1 LSSIRS
7 SGYVSAL
14 RFVAQAFGAVAI
26 LASAISLVA
35 PDLRLSFERSLIT
48 PAGLYVFAVGRIAL
62 GLVFVFAAPASRA
75 PRMVRA
81 LGFIVIIA
89 GVMTPV
95 FGVTRA
101 LAMLDWMANSGPFL
115 MHIDAVVGITLGAFL
130 LYVFRARSAQA
141 T

>member
-1 LSSIRS
+1 MSSIGSR
-7 SGYVSAL
+7 GYVPAL
-14 RFVAQAFGAVAI
+14 RGVAQAFGAVAI
-26 LASAISLVA
+26 VASAISLVA

-89 GVMTPV
+89 GLMTPV

-101 LAMLDWMANSGPFL
+101 LAVVDWMASAGPFL
-115 MHIDAVVGITLGAFL
+115 MHIDAVVGIALGSFL
-130 LYVFRARSAQA
+130 LYVFRAQTRQ
-141 T
+141 TT